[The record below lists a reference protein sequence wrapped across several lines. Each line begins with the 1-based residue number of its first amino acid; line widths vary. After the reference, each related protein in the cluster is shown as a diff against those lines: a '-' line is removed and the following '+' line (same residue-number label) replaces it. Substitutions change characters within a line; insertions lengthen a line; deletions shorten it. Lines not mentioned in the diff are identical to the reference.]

1 MNKVRS
7 LEEILHRCAVLR
19 CVANLQHR
27 TLHEF
32 DWFISACIWGEDG
45 SYGEEGTEV
54 YRIYSDRTSFRLD
67 SDIGLIQNTNLV
79 SLVKFLKLF
88 AFLLSNHPTS

>member
-1 MNKVRS
+1 MKMNKERS

-19 CVANLQHR
+19 CVASLQHR

-45 SYGEEGTEV
+45 SYGEKGTEV

-67 SDIGLIQNTNLV
+67 SDDRV
-79 SLVKFLKLF
+79 LVKWAELF
-88 AFLLSNHPTS
+88 EEYCIKEYGDDAKI

>member
-7 LEEILHRCAVLR
+7 LEEILHRCAAVLR

-32 DWFISACIWGEDG
+32 DWFVSACIWGKDG
-45 SYGEEGTEV
+45 SYGDEGTEV
-54 YRIYSDRTSFRLD
+54 YRIYSDRTSFRLG
-67 SDIGLIQNTNLV
+67 SDDRV
-79 SLVKFLKLF
+79 LVKWAGLF
-88 AFLLSNHPTS
+88 EDYCEREYGDDAKI